1 MFFFTRSK
9 HVLALAEPLRNA
21 ILQKNHLEL
30 ELELLELA
38 AELAMKEDEEEDSSS
53 GSGSGEEESEE
64 EQSEETQPEER
75 TENDQTE
82 FRPLEPQVIC
92 EVLKEEALTEASP
105 LRVESKR
112 MIEELGERLEE
123 GLTIEEDVP
132 RGRRSIS
139 GSNTEGEGERE
150 RKREGDYYHRCAAE
164 MERDATEAAT
174 SRELLDPCL
183 QRNPLRIISTDE
195 LDSDDGGDL
204 PLTVVKEGP

>member
-1 MFFFTRSK
+1 M
-9 HVLALAEPLRNA
+9 LALAEPLRNA
-21 ILQKNHLEL
+21 KLQKNHLEL

-38 AELAMKEDEEEDSSS
+38 AELVVKEEEEEEEDSSS
-53 GSGSGEEESEE
+53 DSDSEEESEE
-64 EQSEETQPEER
+64 EQPEETQPEER

-105 LRVESKR
+105 LRVESRR

-150 RKREGDYYHRCAAE
+150 RERKREGDYYHRCAAE
-164 MERDATEAAT
+164 MERDATKAAT

-183 QRNPLRIISTDE
+183 QRNPLRFISTDE
-195 LDSDDGGDL
+195 LDSDDDGDL
-204 PLTVVKEGP
+204 LLTVVKEGP

>member
-1 MFFFTRSK
+1 M
-9 HVLALAEPLRNA
+9 LALAEPLRNA
-21 ILQKNHLEL
+21 KLQKNHLEL
-30 ELELLELA
+30 ELEILEQA
-38 AELAMKEDEEEDSSS
+38 AELVVKEEEDEEESSS
-53 GSGSGEEESEE
+53 GSDSDSEEEESEE

-105 LRVESKR
+105 LRVESRR

-132 RGRRSIS
+132 LGRRSIS
-139 GSNTEGEGERE
+139 GRNTEGEGE
-150 RKREGDYYHRCAAE
+150 RKREGDYYHQCAAE
-164 MERDATEAAT
+164 TERDATKAAT

-195 LDSDDGGDL
+195 LDSDDDGDL
-204 PLTVVKEGP
+204 LLTVVKEGP